1 MMRHA
6 AVGFVAMALPA
17 LVQPLSAQTAR
28 GGANANAQLLQQL
41 QQLGAERTQL
51 QAERDQQKHE
61 LESLRSERDS
71 LKKAQTAA
79 HQQQQSSGAAL
90 KESAARRT
98 QLEQELQQTKDK
110 MQELI
115 GKFRE
120 TIQTLKA
127 TETERAAA
135 KQALASRDQELNRCV
150 DSNLALYKLNGEV
163 LGHLEHTSMWSHV
176 ARAEPFTQIKRVQ
189 LENLVDDY
197 KARADLQRV
206 NPPAAPAAPAAGP
219 AAVPA
224 TDSGTPATPPE
235 GAK

>member
-1 MMRHA
+1 MMRRA
-6 AVGFVAMALPA
+6 AVGFVAIALPA
-17 LVQPLSAQTAR
+17 LLQPLSAQTAR
-28 GGANANAQLLQQL
+28 AGANANAQLLQQL

-71 LKKAQTAA
+71 LKKAQTAS
-79 HQQQQSSGAAL
+79 HQQEQSSGAAL
-90 KESAARRT
+90 KESAARRA

-206 NPPAAPAAPAAGP
+206 TPPAPLPAAPAAVPAAEP
-219 AAVPA
+219 
-224 TDSGTPATPPE
+224 SSQATPPD

>member
-1 MMRHA
+1 MMRRA
-6 AVGFVAMALPA
+6 AVGFVAIALPA
-17 LVQPLSAQTAR
+17 LLQPLSAQTAR

-79 HQQQQSSGAAL
+79 HQQEQSSGAAL
-90 KESAARRT
+90 KESAARRA

-115 GKFRE
+115 AKFRE
-120 TIQTLKA
+120 TVASLRETENERNTLKTTLA
-127 TETERAAA
+127 T
-135 KQALASRDQELNRCV
+135 RDQAIKVCDEHNA
-150 DSNLALYKLNGEV
+150 ALYRLNDEI
-163 LGHLEHTSMWSHV
+163 LARLEHPHGMAHV
-176 ARAEPFTQIKRVQ
+176 AVVEPFTQLKRVQ

-197 KARADLQRV
+197 KARADEARLPQ
-206 NPPAAPAAPAAGP
+206 PAPAAAPAAAPAK
-219 AAVPA
+219 
-224 TDSGTPATPPE
+224 PATP
-235 GAK
+235 